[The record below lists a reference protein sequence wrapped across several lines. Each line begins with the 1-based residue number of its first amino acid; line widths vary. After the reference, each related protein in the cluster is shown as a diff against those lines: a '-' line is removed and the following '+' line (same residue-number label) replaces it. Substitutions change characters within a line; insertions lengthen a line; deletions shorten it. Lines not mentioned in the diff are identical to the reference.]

1 VPRADVGP
9 VFVGHPEVATV
20 PLNRGAGQAHLALP
34 ASVTV
39 AYDAAGKEVAR
50 HAFVDN
56 ENNIVDLYEPP
67 VEFPRA
73 VRGVPRRLPR

>member
-1 VPRADVGP
+1 
-9 VFVGHPEVATV
+9 
-20 PLNRGAGQAHLALP
+20 
-34 ASVTV
+34 VTV